1 MDFWALWIT
10 IRVLKSSRKCHNF
23 IDLGKHFPYLKKA
36 HFNELNRL
44 ISSYL

>member
-23 IDLGKHFPYLKKA
+23 IDLRKHFLSFKKA
-36 HFNELNRL
+36 HFNELNGL
-44 ISSYL
+44 ISA